1 MQPASPKA
9 LVRGP
14 ALPSLQLE
22 KTQCNQMKQHS
33 QPRAAPKAHGEL
45 LPAGIRPQGA
55 QHAEQATPD
64 PSHPADSTAPSTSC
78 CCPPGNHP
86 QRGLTGI
93 SLTFG
98 TNGAVPPTAL
108 QMPDRGRRLLPAPR
122 PHKGTG
128 GQGGKAAVADGLPGK
143 AAKSG
148 CARGKKKP
156 FLCCGTGQKLHCSLC
171 APGGGHQG
179 SPHPIH
185 APWGIRVCPAALRVH
200 SCRKHRGF
208 AVL

>member
-1 MQPASPKA
+1 
-9 LVRGP
+9 
-14 ALPSLQLE
+14 
-22 KTQCNQMKQHS
+22 MKQHS

-171 APGGGHQG
+171 APGGVTREAPTPSMHCGEFG
-179 SPHPIH
+179 SARQRSGCI
-185 APWGIRVCPAALRVH
+185 PAVSTADLLCFKKNEKNV
-200 SCRKHRGF
+200 SNEINS
-208 AVL
+208 